1 MSTFLCL
8 NLAKANIALQDN
20 GLELGEMSADD
31 LPEVLAIEQSVAI
44 SPWSPDQIK
53 NAMADT
59 VVLREK
65 QSVIG
70 FAVLVLV
77 ADQAELHNIAIHPER
92 QGQGLAG
99 IFLRWLIQSAPP
111 VIEAFYLEVRVTNY
125 RALRLYQGLGFAEIG
140 RRSNYYSNNQG
151 REDAVIMGRA
161 RNFVNG

>member
-1 MSTFLCL
+1 MSTSLRL

-20 GLELGEMSADD
+20 GLELGKMSADD

-92 QGQGLAG
+92 QGQGLAN
-99 IFLRWLIQSAPP
+99 IFLRALIQSAPA

-125 RALRLYQGLGFAEIG
+125 RALCLYQGLGFAEIG
-140 RRSNYYSNNQG
+140 RRPDYYSNDSG
-151 REDAVIMGRA
+151 REDAVVMGRA